1 MIEPKYDLT
10 FHFSEGVAAVMVG
23 GKWGYIDTTGRMVIQ
38 PMPLMR
44 AEDFHH
50 GLAFVSTKDGKYGY
64 IDKSGKYVWTPT
76 LLYRD

>member
-1 MIEPKYDLT
+1 
-10 FHFSEGVAAVMVG
+10 
-23 GKWGYIDTTGRMVIQ
+23 
-38 PMPLMR
+38 MR

-76 LLYRD
+76 LLYRN